1 MSGPELTVGRGV
13 IAELVRLAAFE
24 VPGVA
29 RVGHGGPAWR
39 GWLLGPSVSVRVRD
53 ERVLVRLRI
62 VARPGHALVPLTG
75 PGPHARSPRPWSG
88 CSAWTWAPSPS
99 SSMASEADR
108 QRGRRTG
115 RRLALAA
122 IFEAD
127 FGQRT
132 ADAILERH
140 LAESERDE
148 VAAALAREL
157 VAAVVAHRD
166 AIDARIT
173 EVAPQYPV
181 TGLAKMDRALLRTAI
196 GEVLHSGT
204 PARVAI
210 AEWVE
215 LARTYSGE
223 PMRRL
228 MNGVLGN
235 IAG

>member
-1 MSGPELTVGRGV
+1 
-13 IAELVRLAAFE
+13 
-24 VPGVA
+24 
-29 RVGHGGPAWR
+29 
-39 GWLLGPSVSVRVRD
+39 
-53 ERVLVRLRI
+53 
-62 VARPGHALVPLTG
+62 
-75 PGPHARSPRPWSG
+75 
-88 CSAWTWAPSPS
+88 
-99 SSMASEADR
+99 MASEADQ

-122 IFEAD
+122 VFEAD

-148 VAAALAREL
+148 TAAALAREL
-157 VAAVVAHRD
+157 VATVVQHRE
-166 AIDARIT
+166 AIDARIGA
-173 EVAPQYPV
+173 VAPQYPV

-196 GEVLHSGT
+196 GEVLHSAT

-215 LARTYSGE
+215 LARTYSGD

-228 MNGVLGN
+228 MNGVLGT
-235 IAG
+235 IAPAPSSEEGVSGHNVRPAQEDRRRAARRRRG

>member
-1 MSGPELTVGRGV
+1 
-13 IAELVRLAAFE
+13 
-24 VPGVA
+24 
-29 RVGHGGPAWR
+29 
-39 GWLLGPSVSVRVRD
+39 
-53 ERVLVRLRI
+53 
-62 VARPGHALVPLTG
+62 
-75 PGPHARSPRPWSG
+75 
-88 CSAWTWAPSPS
+88 
-99 SSMASEADR
+99 MASEADR

-122 IFEAD
+122 VFEAD

-132 ADAILERH
+132 AEAVLERH
-140 LAESERDE
+140 LAETERDP

-157 VAAVVAHRD
+157 VAGVTLHRVE
-166 AIDARIT
+166 IDAAIT
-173 EVAPQYPV
+173 RTAPQYPV
-181 TGLAKMDRALLRTAI
+181 PNLARMDRALLRTAI

-215 LARTYSGE
+215 LARTYSGD

-235 IAG
+235 IAGKSSGQQPSAPPPNSEEGVRGHNV